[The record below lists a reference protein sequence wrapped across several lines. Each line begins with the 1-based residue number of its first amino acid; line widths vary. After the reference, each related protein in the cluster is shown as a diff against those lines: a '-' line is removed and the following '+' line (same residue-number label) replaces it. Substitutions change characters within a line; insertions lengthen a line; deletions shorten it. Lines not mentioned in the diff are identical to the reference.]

1 MEEIGVLIIDKEE
14 GVSSHDVV
22 AELRKKFGT
31 KRIGHTGTLDPIAT
45 GALLVCV
52 NQATKLVQYLTCD
65 DKTYEVEMKFGIKTD
80 TGDRTGKIVKR
91 GPEEID
97 SSKLGKVLGSFIGKQ
112 KQIPPMYSAVKING
126 KKLYEYARKNQIIE
140 REPRDIEIFDIYNA
154 FYNEGILRY
163 TIHCSKGTYIR
174 TVCEDIAEKLG
185 TYGIM
190 TELRRTQIGDFTI
203 DQAVKVG
210 DVKKEN
216 LITLEELVDKEVV
229 IKKDSL
235 FKLVN
240 GVALYINKPD
250 GIYKIYIDNYVSKKF
265 IGVGILKDKYLKREI
280 IL

>member
-1 MEEIGVLIIDKEE
+1 MDIVGVLIIDKEE
-14 GVSSHDVV
+14 GVSSHDVT

-45 GALLVCV
+45 GVLVTCI

-65 DKTYEVEMKFGIKTD
+65 DKTYEVEMRFGIKTD

-91 GPEEID
+91 GPSEID
-97 SSKLGKVLGSFIGKQ
+97 TTKLGEVLGSFIGKQ

-126 KKLYEYARKNQIIE
+126 KKLYEYARKNMIIE

-154 FYNEGILRY
+154 FYDEGILRY

-174 TVCEDIAEKLG
+174 TVCEDIAEKFG
-185 TYGIM
+185 TYGTM
-190 TELRRTQIGDFTI
+190 TELRRIQVGDFTI

-210 DVKKEN
+210 DVKEEDI
-216 LITLEELVDKEVV
+216 ITLEELVDKEVV
-229 IKKDSL
+229 IKRDQI
-235 FKLVN
+235 FKLKN
-240 GVALYINKPD
+240 GVALYANEPD
-250 GIYKIYIDNYVSKKF
+250 GIYKIYYDNYVKKKF
-265 IGVGILKDKYLKREI
+265 IGIGILKDKYLKREI